1 MKQSEMIAL
10 GLAAVA
16 VYLITSTNKKSTLWD
31 EKTGNPLGNAAK
43 AVTEIFNLGGGAFDN
58 GWRYFSDG
66 TAIDPQ
72 GNYYHQGQLI
82 WNNTGARWSV

>member
-16 VYLITSTNKKSTLWD
+16 VYLIANTNKK
-31 EKTGNPLGNAAK
+31 TGGAGSGGALRSLSD
-43 AVTEIFNLGGGAFDN
+43 AVTEIFDTAGKAFGN

-72 GNYYHQGQLI
+72 GNYYQGGALI
-82 WNNTGARWSV
+82 WSPA

>member
-1 MKQSEMIAL
+1 MKQTEMIAL

-16 VYLITSTNKKSTLWD
+16 VYLIVNTNKKTTA
-31 EKTGNPLGNAAK
+31 TGSAGGVRSMAD
-43 AVTEIFNLGGGAFDN
+43 AVSEIFSTTGKAFDN

-72 GNYYHQGQLI
+72 GNYYQGGQLI
-82 WNNTGARWSV
+82 WTNNAVPMP

>member
-16 VYLITSTNKKSTLWD
+16 VYLIVNTNKK
-31 EKTGNPLGNAAK
+31 TGAVSDPLANAAK
-43 AVTEIFNLGGGAFDN
+43 AVSEIFDTAGGQFSN

-72 GNYYHQGQLI
+72 GNYYSKGQLI
-82 WNNTGARWSV
+82 WSNPTTQGSWNV